1 MLTYLRMTKTLSGI
15 AGIGFGSF
23 SGDKYNS
30 KWKNSLKELVIER
43 FKEFSFP
50 ILFDLPI
57 GHISGNACIP
67 LGHKATLSGDDG
79 FLSVH
84 SHDD

>member
-1 MLTYLRMTKTLSGI
+1 MKKIRLVLLLK
-15 AGIGFGSF
+15 SF
-23 SGDKYNS
+23 S
-30 KWKNSLKELVIER
+30 LKPFIIYLLVIER

-50 ILFDLPI
+50 ILLDLPI

-84 SHDD
+84 SPDD